1 MSDTRLGAGGKGKSM
16 HHFTTVLQMLCV
28 DHSVPRDLGYSVAQ
42 SQGLRK
48 VSCAGKYLKRVKIE
62 YINVSD

>member
-28 DHSVPRDLGYSVAQ
+28 DHSGPRDLRGTAE
-42 SQGLRK
+42 RNP
-48 VSCAGKYLKRVKIE
+48 RV
-62 YINVSD
+62 